1 MKNPR
6 LSSGRPFWSARLGAL
21 AVIGIVS
28 VSCREA
34 PSAGVPTQNVG
45 SAPVGVSG
53 LGRIEPG
60 EGVVRVAARAPGGA
74 PIVGRLLVRKGQ
86 AVKVG
91 QVVAELDNKDE
102 LEAAVQQAIS
112 RTEVARRRL
121 AQSRAGAEASQVSA
135 QNADIERL
143 QRDLENARIQHK
155 RYQSLGKNV
164 TAEELD
170 RLKLRVDSAE
180 SALTVAR
187 QQLASL
193 TEVRAV
199 DVEVAQAEL
208 EEALQNETRAR
219 ADAKTS
225 VIHSPIDGRV
235 VEIQA
240 WPGEQVGPDGL
251 MELAPTEPMYAVAEI
266 TESDIARVRV
276 GQRATITGDALLKP
290 VQGTVERIS
299 PKVLQNQTMPAS
311 PARFSDARVVEVWI
325 KVDDSR
331 AVGDLIHLR
340 VDVVIQP

>member
-1 MKNPR
+1 MKNRR
-6 LSSGRPFWSARLGAL
+6 LSSPRPFRSARLGAL
-21 AVIGIVS
+21 VVIGIFSASCGDAPPAAVS
-28 VSCREA
+28 T
-34 PSAGVPTQNVG
+34 PNVG
-45 SAPVGVSG
+45 SAPMGVSG

-86 AVKVG
+86 AVRVG
-91 QVVAELDNKDE
+91 QVLAELDNKDE
-102 LEAAVQQAIS
+102 LEAAVQHAIS

-121 AQSRAGAEASQVSA
+121 AQSGAGAEASQVSA

-155 RYQSLGKNV
+155 RYLSLGKNV

-208 EEALQNETRAR
+208 EEALRNETRAR
-219 ADAKTS
+219 ADARTS

-235 VEIQA
+235 VEIA
-240 WPGEQVGPDGL
+240 AFPGEQVGPDGL

-276 GQRATITGDALLKP
+276 GQRATITGDALPAP
-290 VQGTVERIS
+290 VHGVVERIS

-331 AVGDLIHLR
+331 AVSDLIHLR

>member
-1 MKNPR
+1 MKNRR
-6 LSSGRPFWSARLGAL
+6 LNSSRLYGSARLGAL
-21 AVIGIVS
+21 VVIGMFS
-28 VSCREA
+28 SSCRESPPA
-34 PSAGVPTQNVG
+34 VVSTQTGG

-60 EGVVRVAARAPGGA
+60 EGIVRVAARAPGGA

-86 AVKVG
+86 AVRVG
-91 QVVAELDNKDE
+91 QVLAELDNKEE
-102 LEAAVQQAIS
+102 LEAAVQHVIS

-121 AQSRAGAEASQVSA
+121 AQSRAGAERSEVSA
-135 QNADIERL
+135 QQADIERL
-143 QRDLENARIQHK
+143 EHDLENARTQHK
-155 RYQSLGKNV
+155 RYASLGKNV

-170 RLKLRVDSAE
+170 RLKLRIDSAQ

-187 QQLASL
+187 QRLARL

-199 DVEVAQAEL
+199 DVEVAQAEID
-208 EEALQNETRAR
+208 EALRNETRAR

-235 VEIQA
+235 IEIHA

-276 GQRATITGDALLKP
+276 GQRATITGEALRAPLL
-290 VQGTVERIS
+290 GTVERIS

-311 PARFSDARVVEVWI
+311 PATFSDARVVEVWV

-331 AVGDLIHLR
+331 AVSDLIHLR